1 MIYSN
6 IDYTMS
12 GQRLDEDKIKSALLP
27 NYKMKHMVRK
37 SISHGSHRS
46 FLLDQL
52 FHSEFTSIFFEDI
65 DRAKLKI

>member
-12 GQRLDEDKIKSALLP
+12 GQRLDEDKIKAAALP
-27 NYKMKHMVRK
+27 NYKMEHMVRK
-37 SISHGSHRS
+37 SISHGSKRS

-65 DRAKLKI
+65 DRAELKI